1 MAGYR
6 WLQISN
12 NLWCTVAMTGDFDHE
27 DALDG
32 VRTKLASPD
41 DIYDEAGGN
50 QILML
55 SLLLA
60 CTHPCGKR

>member
-1 MAGYR
+1 
-6 WLQISN
+6 
-12 NLWCTVAMTGDFDHE
+12 MTGDFDHE